1 MKNPPDD
8 MLLFDIV
15 DVKLDKMS
23 NEELEKMKQTGND
36 VMDLLFERLSISE
49 IAVCLVTLLIA
60 YEETLKG
67 IGTKDPDKYK
77 NIINFREK
85 MLQKEKFKKF

>member
-1 MKNPPDD
+1 LKNPPDD

-36 VMDLLFERLSISE
+36 VMDLMFERLSISE
-49 IAVCLVTLLIA
+49 TAVCLVTLLIA
-60 YEETLKG
+60 YEETLK
-67 IGTKDPDKYK
+67 DPDRF
-77 NIINFREK
+77 NNVINFREK